1 MDLEGIYD
9 MRLEQDLPAE
19 YQFVLDEYTEKLGY
33 CPPMQFLI
41 KLPVRLAIALLTQAI
56 IQRKPL
62 TLEAS
67 GDLALKALR

>member
-1 MDLEGIYD
+1 

-33 CPPMQFLI
+33 CPPMQLLI
-41 KLPVRLAIALLTQAI
+41 NLPVRLAIALLTQAI

-62 TLEAS
+62 LLESS
-67 GDLALKALR
+67 GDPVLKALS